1 MVEAEGNVNTIF
13 GLEVSVHKS
22 PLRRQRVVT
31 VMKGEENLYKDL
43 SDPVLVQGRSFRA

>member
-22 PLRRQRVVT
+22 PLRRQRMVT
-31 VMKGEENLYKDL
+31 VVKSQEDLCKDL
-43 SDPVLVQGRSFRA
+43 SDPVLL